1 MGTPLLTGKRFSR
14 LSYSHMEG
22 LILFLWAVVWFQPSQ
37 TNPVALM
44 IEDEPRPEPDAFV
57 LAGNKNLR
65 ENIRHRADL
74 LDLLLGW
81 VRGGREDYHLY
92 KRDPG
97 PGYRRR
103 GNVRYHRCYHNPVA
117 CF

>member
-1 MGTPLLTGKRFSR
+1 MGSR
-14 LSYSHMEG
+14 QMEG
-22 LILFLWAVVWFQPSQ
+22 LILFVSAVLWLQCGFS
-37 TNPVALM
+37 NPVGLM
-44 IEDEPRPEPDAFV
+44 IENEAGPEDFL
-57 LAGNKNLR
+57 LARTENLR
-65 ENIRHRADL
+65 ENNRHREDI
-74 LDLLLGW
+74 LDLLIGW
-81 VRGGREDYHLY
+81 LRTGREDYHLY